1 MYCGYTIRGDNPNR
15 RWQNGCGYLNKHN
28 GEYVQRLFA
37 RAILKYGW
45 DNFNHEII
53 ASNLTESEA
62 KNFETIVIDK
72 LKLRN
77 PNFGY
82 NLTNG
87 GEGTKG
93 WTISEETRQKFRDRQ
108 KGKSGE
114 LSPRYG
120 KKHTK
125 ESREKISRSHKEKT
139 NEYQRI
145 KICQYTK
152 QGEFVNE
159 FEYSGVASEQ
169 TGISRS
175 SIENCLCKLSK
186 TAGGY
191 IWRRS
196 NEKLTDEDIVW
207 VNSRKQHAR
216 KNSLQTEQ
224 WFDKKSKKYKV
235 RFKKD
240 GKYVCCKT
248 YLTKEEA
255 DTAVY
260 NYKNNKES
268 W

>member
-1 MYCGYTIRGDNPNR
+1 MEIYNGTYCVYIHTNKINGKMYCGYTIRGDNPNR

-45 DNFNHEII
+45 DNFDHEII

-62 KNFETIVIDK
+62 KNFETIVINK

-125 ESREKISRSHKEKT
+125 ESKEKISRSHYGIAHI
-139 NEYQRI
+139 NQRI
-145 KICQYTK
+145 RIYQYTK
-152 QGEFVNE
+152 QGECVGE
-159 FEYSGVASEQ
+159 FEYPGIASEQ

-175 SIENCLCKLSK
+175 AIANCLCGLSY

-191 IWRRS
+191 IWTKTND
-196 NEKLTDEDIVW
+196 NEKITQIINNINKNKIKNIE
-207 VNSRKQHAR
+207 SR
-216 KNSLQTEQ
+216 
-224 WFDKKSKKYKV
+224 
-235 RFKKD
+235 
-240 GKYVCCKT
+240 
-248 YLTKEEA
+248 
-255 DTAVY
+255 
-260 NYKNNKES
+260 
-268 W
+268 